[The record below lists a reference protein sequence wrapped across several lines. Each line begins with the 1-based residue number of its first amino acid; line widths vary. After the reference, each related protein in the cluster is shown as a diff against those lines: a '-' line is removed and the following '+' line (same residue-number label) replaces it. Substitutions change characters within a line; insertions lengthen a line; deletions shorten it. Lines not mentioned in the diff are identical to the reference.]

1 MADAMAPSRMAGAW
15 ICSVVPTFWALLA
28 TVALIWPGFGVNWF
42 SGGGNP
48 NDNLAAL
55 SFSHQRLQYELTQ
68 IVPLAVIVG
77 VGVVFYLLGGKTR
90 LQTAA
95 EPVAPAYVPADDHE
109 PAP

>member
-1 MADAMAPSRMAGAW
+1 VRHDPACLREHRHRPAGEEQA
-15 ICSVVPTFWALLA
+15 TAALPA
-28 TVALIWPGFGVNWF
+28 
-42 SGGGNP
+42 

-90 LQTAA
+90 RETAA
-95 EPVAPAYVPADDHE
+95 EPVAPAYAPADHHE

>member
-1 MADAMAPSRMAGAW
+1 MAGAW

-28 TVALIWPGFGVNWF
+28 TVALIWPGFGINWF
-42 SGGGNP
+42 GGGGDP

-68 IVPLAVIVG
+68 VVPLAVIVG
-77 VGVVFYLLGGKTR
+77 VGVVFYFLGGNTR
-90 LQTAA
+90 RETAA
-95 EPVAPAYVPADDHE
+95 EPVAPTYVPADHHE